1 MIQLV
6 VEGFLI
12 WKLME
17 EVNTTKCMTNV
28 VFRKKKNV
36 WQMYKDQNYD
46 LIIKVVDYN
55 FYKLKKKKKRYTKL
69 GVVWICYFHHP

>member
-28 VFRKKKNV
+28 VF
-36 WQMYKDQNYD
+36 
-46 LIIKVVDYN
+46 
-55 FYKLKKKKKRYTKL
+55 KKKKCMTNVKGPKL
-69 GVVWICYFHHP
+69 WFDNKSSRLQFL